1 MKMNVMPSNLRVTD
15 QCYLISSWILIL
27 SSDKHSCLVN
37 HSMQSFQCV
46 SLINFDKALL
56 LRLLERTLLPTISK
70 NIYIYIT
77 VVVQFYPWFNFYFLL
92 FYIHYHIIT
101 LKKEQMEIKIE
112 PRINLNYSIT
122 NTNIKDFCLLASIG
136 K

>member
-1 MKMNVMPSNLRVTD
+1 MNVMPSNLRVTD

-70 NIYIYIT
+70 KIYIYNCCGSILSL
-77 VVVQFYPWFNFYFLL
+77 VQFL
-92 FYIHYHIIT
+92 FSFVLHSLSYNYI
-101 LKKEQMEIKIE
+101 KK
-112 PRINLNYSIT
+112 RT
-122 NTNIKDFCLLASIG
+122 NGNKN
-136 K
+136 

>member
-1 MKMNVMPSNLRVTD
+1 MNVMPSNLRVTD

-70 NIYIYIT
+70 NIYIYNCCGSILSL
-77 VVVQFYPWFNFYFLL
+77 VQFL
-92 FYIHYHIIT
+92 FSFVLHSLSYNYI
-101 LKKEQMEIKIE
+101 KKEQMEIKIE
-112 PRINLNYSIT
+112 PRIKLNYSMT